1 MPRAPSPSLT
11 RHWPALA
18 LAVVAGA
25 VAAWAHHR
33 IYPALSFNRD
43 EAVYLW
49 QLDTLRDGRLTSV
62 DGGHPE
68 LFLPWLSAARDGMLF
83 SQYTLGWALVMLAAD
98 ITTGSPS
105 AALYVGAGLA
115 VLGTYAFAWEIT
127 RSRPPAIIAAA
138 IMVGSP
144 IMAIQ
149 GGVHLSYLFTL
160 GLGLLFGVGLLSGLR
175 TGRMGRVV
183 AGGVALGAIFFTR
196 PYDGLLWGLAFGLYA
211 IVAERHRWRELV
223 RPFLLVGA
231 GALPLVLATLAYN
244 RHVTGAP
251 LAFPITEADP
261 LDTFGF
267 GERRLM
273 PGFPT
278 TDYTLGSGLYA
289 LAKHAFFFPWF
300 LAGSYLGLGLA
311 GAGLWWARRR
321 QSTLLIVLVAVVF
334 PLGYLPFWGT
344 WVSSEFTRISGAI
357 YFLSLYAAVAVLMAI
372 ALVELH
378 RRRPRLTAG
387 LVIALVLATIPTA
400 VSRFSIN
407 HELSVRQEPWR
418 TSVDAIDGEAIVFV
432 GDSKRYLL
440 FLNPFGANGPTL
452 DDRLLY
458 SVELDPG
465 MLDLIAE
472 QPDRTPFM
480 QVATAAQ
487 EDLGPKEDP
496 EDFDVVLLPV
506 EVRRGP
512 LLELAVT
519 AEDPEHHAV
528 TTIELEAAG
537 RSIRRSVPDGTPL
550 PPITIG
556 PPGSAADLPLPD
568 RGVLRITL
576 GHGDTEADALRSPTA
591 QHRMVFRAAGAD
603 LEVLLP
609 PARYDREVFGDHT
622 EWRRRLTTPE
632 LVVEITPTNPPPSG

>member
-1 MPRAPSPSLT
+1 
-11 RHWPALA
+11 
-18 LAVVAGA
+18 
-25 VAAWAHHR
+25 
-33 IYPALSFNRD
+33 
-43 EAVYLW
+43 
-49 QLDTLRDGRLTSV
+49 
-62 DGGHPE
+62 
-68 LFLPWLSAARDGMLF
+68 MLF

-115 VLGTYAFAWEIT
+115 VVGTYAFAWEIT
-127 RSRPPAIIAAA
+127 RSRAPGHHRRRDHGRLAHHGDPGRRPPQLPLHAGPRPALRGGAALRA
-138 IMVGSP
+138 ANGPHGDGWSP
-144 IMAIQ
+144 
-149 GGVHLSYLFTL
+149 
-160 GLGLLFGVGLLSGLR
+160 
-175 TGRMGRVV
+175 
-183 AGGVALGAIFFTR
+183 AGWRSAAIFFTR

-300 LAGSYLGLGLA
+300 LAGSYLGIGLA

-357 YFLSLYAAVAVLMAI
+357 YYLSLYAAVAVLMAI

-400 VSRFSIN
+400 VSRFE
-407 HELSVRQEPWR
+407 HQPRAERPPGGLADERGR
-418 TSVDAIDGEAIVFV
+418 
-432 GDSKRYLL
+432 
-440 FLNPFGANGPTL
+440 
-452 DDRLLY
+452 DRRR
-458 SVELDPG
+458 G
-465 MLDLIAE
+465 H
-472 QPDRTPFM
+472 R
-480 QVATAAQ
+480 
-487 EDLGPKEDP
+487 
-496 EDFDVVLLPV
+496 
-506 EVRRGP
+506 VRRRHEGLPAVPQPVRRERPDPRRSPP
-512 LLELAVT
+512 LLR
-519 AEDPEHHAV
+519 
-528 TTIELEAAG
+528 G
-537 RSIRRSVPDGTPL
+537 RWT
-550 PPITIG
+550 
-556 PPGSAADLPLPD
+556 
-568 RGVLRITL
+568 
-576 GHGDTEADALRSPTA
+576 
-591 QHRMVFRAAGAD
+591 RACS
-603 LEVLLP
+603 
-609 PARYDREVFGDHT
+609 T
-622 EWRRRLTTPE
+622 
-632 LVVEITPTNPPPSG
+632 